1 MALTTR
7 VTATALAENSLQ
19 ELESYEKTM
28 ELQLPLSAEI
38 PPAAQLMPECWLSTE
53 DVQCSCTGGTLEVT
67 ITVRVRGALLCR
79 TIQQGI
85 GSIALGDP
93 LAPADPEISLRIY
106 YAHAGEAVFAIARR
120 FHVAP
125 AQMRAANGLEADLAV
140 LPQAQHLLVPG
151 T

>member
-1 MALTTR
+1 MAAFR
-7 VTATALAENSLQ
+7 E
-19 ELESYEKTM
+19 
-28 ELQLPLSAEI
+28 ELQKAHHRHDLALCLLI
-38 PPAAQLMPECWLSTE
+38 PGIVVLW
-53 DVQCSCTGGTLEVT
+53 VGG
-67 ITVRVRGALLCR
+67 
-79 TIQQGI
+79 
-85 GSIALGDP
+85 